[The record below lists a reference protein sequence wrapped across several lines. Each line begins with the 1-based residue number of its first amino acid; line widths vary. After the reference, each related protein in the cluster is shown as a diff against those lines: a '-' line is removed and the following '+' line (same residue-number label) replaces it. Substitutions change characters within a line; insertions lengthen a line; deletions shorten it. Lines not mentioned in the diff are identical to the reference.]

1 MSVTLEEFVNTTL
14 CQITKGVNEAQKTL
28 DSNSNEISGA
38 KINPRPP
45 YNYSDSESNQ
55 LVEFDIAVTCESSDQ
70 KNMQI
75 KIANVIRLGAGKNK
89 TESENSHTRI
99 KFKVPINYGYHK
111 SDKEEGPPQ
120 QDYAINDGFQG

>member
-1 MSVTLEEFVNTTL
+1 MSVTLEEFVKTTL

-28 DSNSNEISGA
+28 VSNKNNEIRDA
-38 KINPRPP
+38 KINPRLP

-75 KIANVIRLGAGKNK
+75 KIANVIGFGARKNK

-111 SDKEEGPPQ
+111 SDPK
-120 QDYAINDGFQG
+120 